1 MFDDF
6 TYSDQKELSRHGW
19 IVRTAP
25 GWPGVPGATWAR
37 EGVTFLKDEAS
48 PRNRILR
55 MTSTTDGSSSHA
67 AMAGPK
73 AVRSM
78 RAPREI
84 TSAWKEWTV
93 ILTPIAGPSEQRSWN
108 GVD

>member
-1 MFDDF
+1 
-6 TYSDQKELSRHGW
+6 
-19 IVRTAP
+19 
-25 GWPGVPGATWAR
+25 
-37 EGVTFLKDEAS
+37 
-48 PRNRILR
+48 
-55 MTSTTDGSSSHA
+55 MTSTTDRSSSHA
-67 AMAGPK
+67 AIAGPK

-93 ILTPIAGPSEQRSWN
+93 IVTPIAGPSEQRSFS